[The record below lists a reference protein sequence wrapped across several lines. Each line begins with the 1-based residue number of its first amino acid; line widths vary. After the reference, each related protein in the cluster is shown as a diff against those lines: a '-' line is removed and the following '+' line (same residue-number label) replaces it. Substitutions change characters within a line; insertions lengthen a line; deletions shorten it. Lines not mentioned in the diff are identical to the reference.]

1 MSGGGGEEETT
12 LEFTP
17 TWVVAAVCT
26 VIVAISL
33 AAERFLHFTGKV
45 SASHLSFEVT
55 LFLDLPSDLYCF
67 LIMSAVPEEEE
78 PKAFV

>member
-1 MSGGGGEEETT
+1 MSGGSGGEETT

-33 AAERFLHFTGKV
+33 AAERFLHYGGK
-45 SASHLSFEVT
+45 
-55 LFLDLPSDLYCF
+55 FLKKKNQKPLYEA
-67 LIMSAVPEEEE
+67 L
-78 PKAFV
+78 